1 MLFSKK
7 SLTEDGFTGFRPLD
21 ELDPMRIPQG
31 PGIFVVL
38 RPGDF
43 EPSFLSKSTAGTFK
57 KKDPNLKREDLESE
71 WIPDASV
78 LYIGKASAGSQGN
91 RGLRKQLQEFMDY
104 GRGRPTV
111 VWDARLIWQLRD
123 ALDLIVAWKEL
134 PASEVNAAEAA
145 YHADIVAAYGRLP
158 FANLVQAPRSRAS
171 RTTAVL
177 GLRRRPAAD
186 LDSGA

>member
-1 MLFSKK
+1 MLFTKK
-7 SLTEDGFTGFRPLD
+7 SLTEDRFTGFRLLD

-31 PGIFVVL
+31 PGVFAIL
-38 RPGDF
+38 RPADF

-57 KKDPNLKREDLESE
+57 KKDPNLKREDRESE

-145 YHADIVAAYGRLP
+145 YHADFVAAFGRLP
-158 FANLVQAPRSRAS
+158 FANLVQARSKK
-171 RTTAVL
+171 
-177 GLRRRPAAD
+177 
-186 LDSGA
+186 

>member
-1 MLFSKK
+1 MLFTKK
-7 SLTEDGFTGFRPLD
+7 SLTEDRFTGFRLLD
-21 ELDPMRIPQG
+21 ELDPMRIPPQG
-31 PGIFVVL
+31 PGVFAIL
-38 RPGDF
+38 RPADF

-57 KKDPNLKREDLESE
+57 KKDPPNLKREDRESE

-91 RGLRKQLQEFMDY
+91 RGGLRKQLQEFMDY

-134 PASEVNAAEAA
+134 PASEVNAAEAPTTLTL
-145 YHADIVAAYGRLP
+145 LP
-158 FANLVQAPRSRAS
+158 PLVVFRSPTWFRPAPRSSA
-171 RTTAVL
+171 
-177 GLRRRPAAD
+177 
-186 LDSGA
+186 

>member
-1 MLFSKK
+1 MLFTKK

-31 PGIFVVL
+31 PGIFIIL
-38 RPGDF
+38 RPADF
-43 EPSFLSKSTAGTFK
+43 EPTFLNKSTAGTFK
-57 KKDPNLKREDLESE
+57 KKDPSLKREVLEPE

-91 RGLRKQLQEFMDY
+91 RGLRKQLQEFLDY

-123 ALDLIVAWKEL
+123 ALDLMVAWKEL

-145 YHADIVAAYGRLP
+145 YHADFVAAFGRLP
-158 FANLVQAPRSRAS
+158 FANLVQARSS
-171 RTTAVL
+171 K
-177 GLRRRPAAD
+177 
-186 LDSGA
+186 

>member
-1 MLFSKK
+1 MLFTKK

-31 PGIFVVL
+31 PGIFIIL
-38 RPGDF
+38 RPADF
-43 EPSFLSKSTAGTFK
+43 EPTFLNKSTAGTFK
-57 KKDPNLKREDLESE
+57 KKDPSLKREVLEPE

-91 RGLRKQLQEFMDY
+91 RGLRKQLQEFLDY

-123 ALDLIVAWKEL
+123 ALDLMVAWKEL

-145 YHADIVAAYGRLP
+145 YHADFVAAFGRLP
-158 FANLVQAPRSRAS
+158 FANLMQARSRK
-171 RTTAVL
+171 
-177 GLRRRPAAD
+177 
-186 LDSGA
+186 